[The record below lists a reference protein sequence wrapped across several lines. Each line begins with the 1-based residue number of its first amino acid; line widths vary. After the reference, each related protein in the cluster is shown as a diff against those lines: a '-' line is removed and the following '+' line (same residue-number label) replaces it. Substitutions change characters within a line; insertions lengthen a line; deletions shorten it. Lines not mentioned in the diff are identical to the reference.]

1 MGFDAIHAVVSDPS
15 VSRACVEIHAESAE
29 RLHAELVGLFLFCLS
44 RLYGGAGT
52 IDLALVTREA
62 TSTVAGYFAKFG
74 VVCHLDGAPR
84 APQTELARY
93 EARVALASGVH
104 TLRFS
109 LAPPERVP
117 CHDSARLGP
126 GFS

>member
-29 RLHAELVGLFLFCLS
+29 RLHAELVGLFLFCLARHYGDADTLDLS
-44 RLYGGAGT
+44 R
-52 IDLALVTREA
+52 VTRDAAE
-62 TSTVAGYFAKFG
+62 TVAGYFAKFG

-93 EARVALASGVH
+93 EARVALASRVH

-109 LAPPERVP
+109 LAPPPRVP
-117 CHDSARLGP
+117 CHASANLWLA
-126 GFS
+126 SV